1 MEDTFMSHNAAR
13 EIVSNNAVL
22 YLPDGQTVELPVLTG
37 SENEKAI
44 DISKLRSQTGHITM
58 DPGYGNTG
66 SCQSKITFLDGEKG
80 ILRYR
85 GIPIEQLAD
94 KASFVEVAYLI
105 IFGKLPDQMELDA
118 FTDSLNHH
126 ALLHEDMKHFFA
138 SFSGHAHPM
147 AILSAMVA
155 SLSGYYS
162 ETSTVDG
169 MVDLHMDAARLISK
183 IRTLAAFS
191 YKKSIGQ
198 PFIYPKDSLSYC
210 ANFLQMMFGV
220 PTRDYEPDPVV
231 VDTLNL
237 LLILHADHEQN
248 CSTATV
254 RTVAS
259 SHANLFAS
267 ISAGILAL
275 WGPLHGGANQKVIE
289 MLERIRADGGSL
301 RKYVD
306 MAKDKNSS
314 FRIMGFGH
322 RVYKNFDPRATVI
335 KNACDRVLDKLGI
348 EDPVLDL
355 AKQLEEVALSDDY
368 FIERKLYPN
377 VDFYSGII
385 YRAIGIPAN
394 MFTVMF
400 ALGRLPGWIGQWKE
414 LMDDPTHRITRPRQI
429 YQGQTAVDY
438 VAIEQRA

>member
-1 MEDTFMSHNAAR
+1 MEITTMSQQAAKKPA
-13 EIVSNNAVL
+13 SNNAVL
-22 YLPDGQTVELPVLTG
+22 SLPDGQSIELPVITG
-37 SENEKAI
+37 TENEKAI

-66 SCQSKITFLDGEKG
+66 ACESKITFLDGEKG

-85 GIPIEQLAD
+85 GIPIEQLAA

-105 IFGKLPDQMELDA
+105 IYGHLPTRTELDA

-126 ALLHEDMKHFFA
+126 ALLHEDMKHFFS
-138 SFSGHAHPM
+138 SFSGQAHPM

-155 SLSGYYS
+155 SLSGYYGEAS
-162 ETSTVDG
+162 AANSMDDVD
-169 MVDLHMDAARLISK
+169 MNAARLISK

-191 YKKSIGQ
+191 YKKSVGQ
-198 PFIYPKDSLSYC
+198 PFIYPKDDLSYC
-210 ANFLQMMFGV
+210 ANFLRMMFAV
-220 PTRDYEPDPVV
+220 PAREYEPDPVV
-231 VDTLNL
+231 VDALNL

-259 SHANLFAS
+259 SHANLYAS

-275 WGPLHGGANQKVIE
+275 WGPLHGGANQQVIE
-289 MLERIRADGGSL
+289 MLERIRAEGGNIK
-301 RKYVD
+301 KYIA
-306 MAKDKNSS
+306 MAKDKDSG

-335 KNACDRVLDKLGI
+335 KGACDKVLDKLGI
-348 EDPVLDL
+348 QDPVLDL

-368 FIERKLYPN
+368 FVERKLYPN

-385 YRAIGIPAN
+385 YRAIGIPVN

-429 YQGQTAVDY
+429 YQGSTTTDY
-438 VAIEQRA
+438 VPIEKRG

>member
-1 MEDTFMSHNAAR
+1 MSQQAAR
-13 EIVSNNAVL
+13 TPAATDAIL
-22 YLPDGQTVELPVLTG
+22 YLPDGQSIELPVITG
-37 SENEKAI
+37 TENEKAI
-44 DISKLRSQTGHITM
+44 DIAKLRSKTGYITM

-66 SCQSKITFLDGEKG
+66 ACESAITFLDGEKG

-85 GIPIEQLAD
+85 GIPIEQLAA

-105 IFGKLPDQMELDA
+105 IYGKLPTRKELDT
-118 FTDSLNHH
+118 FTDNLNHH
-126 ALLHEDMKHFFA
+126 ALLHEDMKHFFS
-138 SFSGHAHPM
+138 SFSGQAHPM

-155 SLSGYYS
+155 SLSGYYGEAS
-162 ETSTVDG
+162 AASSGDDID
-169 MVDLHMDAARLISK
+169 MNAARLISK

-198 PFIYPKDSLSYC
+198 PFIYPKDDLSYC
-210 ANFLQMMFGV
+210 ANFLRMMFAV
-220 PTRDYEPDPVV
+220 PAREYEPDPVV
-231 VDTLNL
+231 VDALNL

-259 SHANLFAS
+259 SHANLYAS
-267 ISAGILAL
+267 IAAGIPAL
-275 WGPLHGGANQKVIE
+275 WGPLHGGANQSVIE
-289 MLERIRADGGSL
+289 MLEAIRADGGNIK
-301 RKYVD
+301 KYID
-306 MAKDKNSS
+306 MAKDKDSG

-335 KNACDRVLDKLGI
+335 KNACDKVLDKLGI
-348 EDPVLDL
+348 QDPVLDL
-355 AKQLEEVALSDDY
+355 AKQLEEVALSDSY
-368 FIERKLYPN
+368 FVERKLYPN

-385 YRAIGIPAN
+385 YRAIGIPVN

-429 YQGQTAVDY
+429 YQGSTVVDY
-438 VAIEQRA
+438 VPIEKRG

>member
-1 MEDTFMSHNAAR
+1 MAQAA
-13 EIVSNNAVL
+13 VSDIGSKNAVL
-22 YLPDGQTVELPVLTG
+22 TLPDGQTIELPVLTG
-37 SENEKAI
+37 TENEKAV
-44 DISKLRSQTGHITM
+44 DISRLRPQTGYITM

-66 SCQSKITFLDGEKG
+66 SCESSITFLNGEKG

-85 GIPIEQLAD
+85 GIPIEQLAA
-94 KASFVEVAYLI
+94 KASFVEVCYLI
-105 IFGKLPDQMELDA
+105 IYGHLPTQQELDA
-118 FTDSLNHH
+118 FRSQLNHH

-138 SFSGHAHPM
+138 SFSGQAHPM

-155 SLSGYYS
+155 SLSGYYG
-162 ETSTVDG
+162 EASTTDQENDF
-169 MVDLHMDAARLISK
+169 DLNAARLISK

-191 YKKSIGQ
+191 YKKSVGQ
-198 PFIYPKDSLSYC
+198 PFIYPKDELSYC
-210 ANFLQMMFGV
+210 ANFLRMMFAV
-220 PTRDYEPDPVV
+220 PAKDYEPDPVV
-231 VDTLNL
+231 VDALNL

-254 RTVAS
+254 RTVGS
-259 SHANLFAS
+259 SHANLYAS
-267 ISAGILAL
+267 VAAGILAL

-289 MLERIRADGGSL
+289 MLERIRTDGGDI
-301 RKYVD
+301 KKFVN
-306 MAKDKNSS
+306 MAKDKDSG
-314 FRIMGFGH
+314 FRLMGFGH

-335 KNACDRVLDKLGI
+335 KNACDKVLDKLGI

-355 AKQLEEVALSDDY
+355 AKQLEEAALADDY
-368 FIERKLYPN
+368 FVERKLYPN

-385 YRAIGIPAN
+385 YRAIGIPVN

-429 YQGQTAVDY
+429 YQGSTEVDY
-438 VAIEQRA
+438 VPIEKRG

>member
-1 MEDTFMSHNAAR
+1 MSHAAQQ
-13 EIVSNNAVL
+13 VSTNNAVL
-22 YLPDGQTVELPVLTG
+22 YLPDGQSIELPVMIGTEG
-37 SENEKAI
+37 ERAV
-44 DISKLRSQTGHITM
+44 DIGKLRPQTGYITM

-66 SCQSKITFLDGEKG
+66 SCQSTITFLDGEKG

-85 GIPIEQLAD
+85 GIPIEQLAE
-94 KASFVEVAYLI
+94 KATFTEVCYLI
-105 IFGKLPDQMELDA
+105 IYGKLPTQSELDA
-118 FTDSLNHH
+118 FKYELNHH

-155 SLSGYYS
+155 SLSGYYGEAS
-162 ETSTVDG
+162 AVNGTGEF
-169 MVDLHMDAARLISK
+169 DLNAARLISK

-198 PFIYPKDSLSYC
+198 PFVYPDDSLSYC
-210 ANFLQMMFGV
+210 ANFLRMMFAV

-231 VDTLNL
+231 VDALNL

-254 RTVAS
+254 RTVGS
-259 SHANLFAS
+259 SHANLYAS
-267 ISAGILAL
+267 VAAGILAL

-289 MLERIRADGGSL
+289 MLEHIRADGGNVAKFV
-301 RKYVD
+301 R
-306 MAKDKNSS
+306 MAKDKDSG
-314 FRIMGFGH
+314 FRLMGFGH

-335 KNACDRVLDKLGI
+335 KNACDRVLAQLGI
-348 EDPVLDL
+348 DDPVLDL
-355 AKQLEEVALSDDY
+355 AKQLEEAALADDY
-368 FIERKLYPN
+368 FVERKLYPN

-385 YRAIGIPAN
+385 YRAIGIPVN

-414 LMDDPTHRITRPRQI
+414 MMDDPTHRINRPRQI
-429 YQGQTAVDY
+429 YQGSNEVDY
-438 VAIEQRA
+438 VPIKARS

>member
-1 MEDTFMSHNAAR
+1 MSKNLNQNPDLKNA
-13 EIVSNNAVL
+13 ILN
-22 YLPDGQTVELPVLTG
+22 LPDGQSIELPVLVGT
-37 SENEKAI
+37 ENEHAI
-44 DISKLRSQTGHITM
+44 DISKLRPSTGYITM

-85 GIPIEQLAD
+85 GIPIEQLAA

-105 IFGKLPDQMELDA
+105 MFGKLPNQTELDN
-118 FTDSLNHH
+118 FQNGLNNH
-126 ALLHEDMKHFFA
+126 ALLHEDMKTFFS
-138 SFSGHAHPM
+138 SFSGQAHPM

-155 SLSGYYS
+155 SLSGYYDEAS
-162 ETSTVDG
+162 SRDKGE
-169 MVDLHMDAARLISK
+169 DADMNAVRLMSK

-210 ANFLQMMFGV
+210 ANFLQMMFAV
-220 PTRDYEPDPVV
+220 PARDYEPDPVV
-231 VDTLNL
+231 VDALNL

-259 SHANLFAS
+259 AHANLYAS
-267 ISAGILAL
+267 VSAGILAL

-289 MLERIRADGGSL
+289 MLEMIRADGGNMQ
-301 RKYVD
+301 KWID
-306 MAKDKNSS
+306 KAKDKDSE

-322 RVYKNFDPRATVI
+322 RVYKNFDPRAKVI
-335 KNACDRVLDKLGI
+335 KSACDNVLEKLGI
-348 EDPVLDL
+348 NDPILDL

-385 YRAIGIPAN
+385 YRAIGIPVD

-429 YQGQTAVDY
+429 YQGSTAVDY
-438 VAIEQRA
+438 VDIDKRG

>member
-1 MEDTFMSHNAAR
+1 MSESAVR

-22 YLPDGQTVELPVLTG
+22 HLPDGQTIEMPVITG
-37 SENEKAI
+37 SENEKAV
-44 DISKLRSQTGHITM
+44 DISKLRGQTGHITL

-66 SCQSKITFLDGEKG
+66 SCLSTITFLNGEQG

-94 KASFVEVAYLI
+94 KASFIEVCYLLI
-105 IFGKLPDQMELDA
+105 YGKLPNRQELDA
-118 FTDSLNHH
+118 FEGRLNHH
-126 ALLHEDMKHFFA
+126 ALLHEDMKTFFS
-138 SFSGHAHPM
+138 SFSGQAHPM

-155 SLSGYYS
+155 SLSGYYTEAS
-162 ETSTVDG
+162 YADG
-169 MVDLHMDAARLISK
+169 GDDFDLNAARLISK

-198 PFIYPKDSLSYC
+198 PFIYPDDSLSYC
-210 ANFLQMMFGV
+210 GNFMRMMFAV
-220 PTRDYEPDPVV
+220 PAREYEVDPVV
-231 VDTLNL
+231 EEALNL

-259 SHANLFAS
+259 SHASLYAS
-267 ISAGILAL
+267 IAAGILAL

-289 MLERIRADGGSL
+289 MLETIRADGGNIQ
-301 RKYVD
+301 KFVD
-306 MAKDKNSS
+306 MAKDRDSG
-314 FRIMGFGH
+314 FRLMGFGH

-335 KNACDRVLDKLGI
+335 KNACDKVLDKMGI

-355 AKQLEEVALSDDY
+355 AKQLEEAALSDDY
-368 FIERKLYPN
+368 FVERKLYPN

-385 YRAIGIPAN
+385 YRAIGIPVD

-429 YQGQTAVDY
+429 YQGSTEVDY
-438 VAIEQRA
+438 VSMGDRA

>member
-1 MEDTFMSHNAAR
+1 MSQSTAR
-13 EIVSNNAVL
+13 ELVSNNAVL
-22 YLPDGQTVELPVLTG
+22 YLPDGQSVELPVITG
-37 SENEKAI
+37 TENENAI
-44 DISKLRSQTGHITM
+44 DIAKLRPQTGYITM

-85 GIPIEQLAD
+85 GIPIEQLAG
-94 KASFVEVAYLI
+94 KARFTEVAYLI
-105 IFGKLPDQMELDA
+105 IHGKLPNQQELDA
-118 FTDSLNHH
+118 FRDSLNHH
-126 ALLHEDMKHFFA
+126 ALLHEDMKHFFS
-138 SFSGHAHPM
+138 SFSGQAHPM

-162 ETSTVDG
+162 EESDVSGTDP
-169 MVDLHMDAARLISK
+169 DIDAARLISK

-210 ANFLQMMFGV
+210 ANFLRMMFAV
-220 PTRDYEPDPVV
+220 PARDYEPDPIVV
-231 VDTLNL
+231 ETLNL

-259 SHANLFAS
+259 SHAGLYAS
-267 ISAGILAL
+267 VSAGILAL

-289 MLERIRADGGSL
+289 MLERIRADGGDVS
-301 RKYVD
+301 KFVN
-306 MAKDKNSS
+306 MAKDKDSG
-314 FRIMGFGH
+314 FRLMGFGH

-348 EDPVLDL
+348 HDPILDL
-355 AKQLEEVALSDDY
+355 AKQLEEAALQDDY
-368 FIERKLYPN
+368 FVERKLYPN

-385 YRAIGIPAN
+385 YRAIGIPVN

-414 LMDDPTHRITRPRQI
+414 LMEDPIHRITRPRQI
-429 YQGQTAVDY
+429 YQGPAAVDFIP
-438 VAIEQRA
+438 IEKRA

>member
-1 MEDTFMSHNAAR
+1 MEDTTMSQNTDR
-13 EIVSNNAVL
+13 ELVSNNAIL
-22 YLPDGQTVELPVLTG
+22 YLPDGQTIELPVLTG
-37 SENEKAI
+37 SENEKAV

-94 KASFVEVAYLI
+94 KASFVEVSYLI
-105 IFGKLPDQMELDA
+105 IYGHLPNQMELDA
-118 FTDSLNHH
+118 FTDNLNHH
-126 ALLHEDMKHFFA
+126 AMLHEDMKHFFS
-138 SFSGHAHPM
+138 SFSGQAHPM

-155 SLSGYYS
+155 SLSGYYGEAS
-162 ETSTVDG
+162 
-169 MVDLHMDAARLISK
+169 AAGGIGDPDMNATRLISK

-210 ANFLQMMFGV
+210 ANFLRMMFAV
-220 PTRDYEPDPVV
+220 PARDYEPDPVV
-231 VDTLNL
+231 VDALNL

-259 SHANLFAS
+259 SHASLYAS
-267 ISAGILAL
+267 VSAGILAL
-275 WGPLHGGANQKVIE
+275 WGPLHGGANQQVIE
-289 MLERIRADGGSL
+289 MLERIRADGGNIG
-301 RKYVD
+301 KFIE
-306 MAKDKNSS
+306 MAKDKDSG
-314 FRIMGFGH
+314 FRLMGFGH

-335 KNACDRVLDKLGI
+335 KNACDKVLDKLGI
-348 EDPVLDL
+348 HDPVLDL
-355 AKQLEEVALSDDY
+355 AKQMEQAALSDDY
-368 FIERKLYPN
+368 FVERKLYPN

-438 VAIEQRA
+438 VAIEERA

>member
-1 MEDTFMSHNAAR
+1 MSHNAAR

-22 YLPDGQTVELPVLTG
+22 YLPDGQTIELPVLTG

-66 SCQSKITFLDGEKG
+66 SCQSEITFLDGEKG

-105 IFGKLPDQMELDA
+105 IYGKLPNQKELSA
-118 FTDSLNHH
+118 FTDELNHH
-126 ALLHEDMKHFFA
+126 AMLHEDMKHFFS
-138 SFSGHAHPM
+138 SFSGQAHPM

-155 SLSGYYS
+155 SLSGYYGEAS
-162 ETSTVDG
+162 AIDG
-169 MVDLHMDAARLISK
+169 MGDSDTNAARLISK

-220 PTRDYEPDPVV
+220 PARDYEPDPVV

-259 SHANLFAS
+259 SHASIYAS

-289 MLERIRADGGSL
+289 MLERIRADGGNL

-306 MAKDKNSS
+306 MAKDKNSD

-348 EDPVLDL
+348 EDPILDL

-385 YRAIGIPAN
+385 YRAIGIPVD

>member
-1 MEDTFMSHNAAR
+1 MSNNLN
-13 EIVSNNAVL
+13 ETPGSNNAVL
-22 YLPDGQTVELPVLTG
+22 NLPDGQSIELPVMVGT
-37 SENEKAI
+37 ENEHAV
-44 DISKLRSQTGHITM
+44 DISKLRPTTGYITM

-66 SCQSKITFLDGEKG
+66 SCESSITFLDGEKG

-85 GIPIEQLAD
+85 GIPIEQLAA
-94 KASFVEVAYLI
+94 KGSFVEVAYLI
-105 IFGKLPDQMELDA
+105 IFGKLPTRVELDN
-118 FTDSLNHH
+118 FTDSLNNH
-126 ALLHEDMKHFFA
+126 ALLHEDMKTFFS
-138 SFSGHAHPM
+138 SFSGKAHPM

-155 SLSGYYS
+155 SLSGYYDEAS
-162 ETSTVDG
+162 SRDKGE
-169 MVDLHMDAARLISK
+169 DADVNAVRLMSK

-198 PFIYPKDSLSYC
+198 PFMYPKDSLSYC
-210 ANFLQMMFGV
+210 ANFLQMMFAV
-220 PTRDYEPDPVV
+220 PARDYEPDPVV
-231 VDTLNL
+231 VEALNL

-259 SHANLFAS
+259 AHANLYAS
-267 ISAGILAL
+267 VSAGILAL

-289 MLERIRADGGSL
+289 MLEMIRADGGNMQKWID
-301 RKYVD
+301 R
-306 MAKDKNSS
+306 AKDKNNE

-335 KNACDRVLDKLGI
+335 KKACDNVLDKLGI
-348 EDPVLDL
+348 DDPVLDL
-355 AKQLEEVALSDDY
+355 AKQLEEVALSDEY
-368 FIERKLYPN
+368 FIKRKLYPN

-385 YRAIGIPAN
+385 YRAIGIPVD

-414 LMDDPTHRITRPRQI
+414 LMDDPTHRITRPRQV
-429 YQGQTAVDY
+429 YQGSTVTDY
-438 VAIEQRA
+438 VDIDKRG

>member
-1 MEDTFMSHNAAR
+1 MEGIAMSQTTAR
-13 EIVSNNAVL
+13 EFAPSNAIL
-22 YLPDGQTVELPVLTG
+22 YLPDGQSVELPVITG
-37 SENEKAI
+37 TETEHAI
-44 DISKLRSQTGHITM
+44 DIAKLRPQTGYIAM

-85 GIPIEQLAD
+85 GIPIEQLAG
-94 KASFVEVAYLI
+94 KARFTEVAYLI
-105 IFGKLPDQMELDA
+105 IYGKLPNQQELDA
-118 FTDSLNHH
+118 FRDSLNQH
-126 ALLHEDMKHFFA
+126 ALLHEDMKHFFS
-138 SFSGHAHPM
+138 SFSGQAHPM

-162 ETSTVDG
+162 EVYDVSGADP
-169 MVDLHMDAARLISK
+169 DIDAARLISK

-198 PFIYPKDSLSYC
+198 PFIYPTDSLSYC
-210 ANFLQMMFGV
+210 ANFLRMMFAV

-237 LLILHADHEQN
+237 LLLLHADHEQN

-259 SHANLFAS
+259 SHAGLYAS
-267 ISAGILAL
+267 VSAGILAL

-289 MLERIRADGGSL
+289 MLERIRADGGNVN
-301 RKYVD
+301 KYVN
-306 MAKDKNSS
+306 MAKDKNSG
-314 FRIMGFGH
+314 FRLMGFGH
-322 RVYKNFDPRATVI
+322 RVYKNFDPRAKVI

-348 EDPVLDL
+348 HDPILDL
-355 AKQLEEVALSDDY
+355 AKQLEEVALQDDF

-385 YRAIGIPAN
+385 YRAIGIPEN

-414 LMDDPTHRITRPRQI
+414 LMEDPTHRITRPRQI
-429 YQGQTAVDY
+429 YQGPNTVDFIP
-438 VAIEQRA
+438 IEKRA

>member
-1 MEDTFMSHNAAR
+1 MSQAAVR
-13 EIVSNNAVL
+13 DIVSNNAIL
-22 YLPDGQTVELPVLTG
+22 HLPDGQTIELPVLTG
-37 SENEKAI
+37 TENEKAV
-44 DISKLRSQTGHITM
+44 DIGKLRPQTGYITL

-66 SCQSKITFLDGEKG
+66 SCQSEITFLNGEKG

-85 GIPIEQLAD
+85 GIPIEQLAA
-94 KASFVEVAYLI
+94 KASFVEVCFLI
-105 IFGKLPDQMELDA
+105 IYGHLPNQQELDA

-126 ALLHEDMKHFFA
+126 ALIHEDMKHFFS

-147 AILSAMVA
+147 AILSAMVV
-155 SLSGYYS
+155 SLSGYYG
-162 ETSTVDG
+162 EAAAVNGADDF
-169 MVDLHMDAARLISK
+169 DLNAARLISK

-198 PFIYPKDSLSYC
+198 PFVYPDDSLPYC
-210 ANFLQMMFGV
+210 ENFLRMMFAV
-220 PTRDYEPDPVV
+220 PAREYEVDPVV
-231 VDTLNL
+231 ADALNL

-259 SHANLFAS
+259 SHANIYAS
-267 ISAGILAL
+267 IAAGILAL

-289 MLERIRADGGSL
+289 MLERIRADGG
-301 RKYVD
+301 KIDKFVD
-306 MAKDKNSS
+306 MAKDKDSG
-314 FRIMGFGH
+314 FRLMGFGH

-335 KNACDRVLDKLGI
+335 KNACDKVLDKLGI

-355 AKQLEEVALSDDY
+355 AKQLEEAALADDY
-368 FIERKLYPN
+368 FVERKLYPN

-385 YRAIGIPAN
+385 YRAIGIPVN

-429 YQGQTAVDY
+429 YQGSTEVDY
-438 VAIEQRA
+438 VEIAKRA